1 MGIDIEE
8 VTEFLGQVP
17 LLQRL
22 PGSSLRKIAEVVKLK
37 HYNPNEYVVRDG
49 EIGEGVYFVW
59 DGEAAVNGA
68 HNAEENRSKQI
79 RLKRYDYFGYCTAA
93 YTHQADVV
101 ASSKLTCL
109 VLPRGH
115 STLLQP
121 KSIWRS
127 DDTPETCSVLER
139 VLQLD
144 PIEVNL
150 FRGFTLPDAPKFAQ
164 ALAAASKTVD
174 HLKLVHGLHS
184 YFLFPGTLAVHRL
197 RDGNSFA
204 TRRVDAL
211 QKGNVIFTLLASFQK
226 EEKGF
231 EHQEVTMPSVPSP
244 DSLLSMEELRE
255 KRTTDPLLPSEYRN
269 KVATKNFTPWPVDIR
284 FCDPSNGT
292 NQTKS
297 PPSTKF
303 WFKARGKLSDDQAL
317 HRPFRADEW
326 LLYVID
332 SPSASNARGFCSAR
346 MFNQR
351 GEKSL
356 FERGIMTSKSDK
368 SRHENG
374 GLFSSN
380 GASSVGIDET
390 QQADLVAWLNDVV
403 PNLGL
408 PVEASD
414 EQLRVCLT
422 DGTVFRALL
431 SKLSAELVEEVDI
444 SGLSYEP
451 PLGIVKRFLAVIS
464 EMGLPKFEL
473 SDLEQGSMKKVL
485 VSLWAFHSQFLN
497 HHGDDGNSPS
507 SLVKSGNQPRKRW
520 KLTKMEAMEGI
531 DSCGDQS
538 PDGQNNLVLKEDKRK
553 NFTESKSLRVLRN
566 PMISEPSSALLHHV
580 GHKFHE
586 VFQLKQGGYADLP
599 AAKISEMMKS
609 NSLDNAPTQSLLSVV
624 NGILDESIER
634 KNAEIPHRVGCLLR
648 KVVQEIERRLSTQ
661 SEHIRTQNNL
671 YKAREEKYQ
680 SRIRALEAI
689 VAGAGEETQI
699 AMSRLQLVKDLKKN
713 QETEKTKMEQ
723 KKELEEQDKVRL
735 MKEKDHSDLEISM
748 LKQQLDG
755 TKRTYEQQQLHLET
769 KARNAQEELE
779 KKLKELECLLSDSRK
794 KEKELEAFSVSK
806 AQIWNRKKVSY
817 LNSIDSQFQ
826 ALQGLRAA
834 SMSIKHEVIKT
845 QRSYSEE
852 FNRLGL
858 KLKDLAEAAE
868 NYHAV
873 LEENRRLYNE
883 VQDLKG
889 NIRVYCRIR
898 PFLPG
903 QSKKHSTIEYI
914 GDNGELVVAN
924 PSKQGKENHRLF
936 KFNKVFGPAA
946 TQEEDQ
952 DLYFLSGPTSASKGD
967 WGVNYRALSDLFQI
981 SQNRRSSMSY
991 EVGVQMVEIYNE
1003 QVRDLLSSDASQK
1016 RYPFTE
1022 LVVLLIFFISQPN
1035 GLAVP
1040 DASMHPVNSTG
1051 DVLELMHT
1059 GLTNRAV
1066 GATALN
1072 ERSSRSHSVLTV
1084 HVRGADLETGA
1095 ALRGNLHLVD
1105 LAGSERVDRSEVTGD
1120 RLKEAQHINKSL
1132 SALGDVI
1139 FALAQKSPHVPY
1151 RNSKLTQV
1159 LQSSLG
1165 GQAKTLMFVQ
1175 LNPDVESFS
1184 ETVSTLKF
1192 AERVSGVEL
1201 GAARS
1206 NKEGRDVKELMEQVT
1221 SLKDT
1226 IAKKDEEIERL
1237 QLLKDPRTMSPSV
1250 NNEKRSSTS
1259 PKVGASSP
1267 RRHSLDGEFQPSR
1280 RLSSGKVSPLA
1291 DKASSDPNNSSDDKH
1306 SEAGSQLSMD
1316 AMVDTNQISPPDEE
1330 LLGFSGADSEERLS
1344 DISDG
1349 GLSVGTETDGSINGL
1364 SWQLNFLGH
1373 LKASAIDIDSPFFT
1387 EGSYKINWFE
1397 KTCLQLAVHPQRR
1410 LLQLQVDDGSDAEAA
1425 STRKA
1430 IFLS

>member
-1 MGIDIEE
+1 
-8 VTEFLGQVP
+8 
-17 LLQRL
+17 
-22 PGSSLRKIAEVVKLK
+22 
-37 HYNPNEYVVRDG
+37 
-49 EIGEGVYFVW
+49 
-59 DGEAAVNGA
+59 
-68 HNAEENRSKQI
+68 
-79 RLKRYDYFGYCTAA
+79 
-93 YTHQADVV
+93 
-101 ASSKLTCL
+101 
-109 VLPRGH
+109 
-115 STLLQP
+115 
-121 KSIWRS
+121 
-127 DDTPETCSVLER
+127 
-139 VLQLD
+139 
-144 PIEVNL
+144 
-150 FRGFTLPDAPKFAQ
+150 
-164 ALAAASKTVD
+164 
-174 HLKLVHGLHS
+174 
-184 YFLFPGTLAVHRL
+184 
-197 RDGNSFA
+197 
-204 TRRVDAL
+204 
-211 QKGNVIFTLLASFQK
+211 
-226 EEKGF
+226 
-231 EHQEVTMPSVPSP
+231 
-244 DSLLSMEELRE
+244 
-255 KRTTDPLLPSEYRN
+255 
-269 KVATKNFTPWPVDIR
+269 
-284 FCDPSNGT
+284 
-292 NQTKS
+292 
-297 PPSTKF
+297 
-303 WFKARGKLSDDQAL
+303 
-317 HRPFRADEW
+317 
-326 LLYVID
+326 
-332 SPSASNARGFCSAR
+332 
-346 MFNQR
+346 
-351 GEKSL
+351 
-356 FERGIMTSKSDK
+356 MTSKSDK

-374 GLFSSN
+374 ELSTSN
-380 GASSVGIDET
+380 GASSVGIDES
-390 QQADLVAWLNDVV
+390 QRADLVAWLNDVV

-408 PVEASD
+408 RAEASG
-414 EQLRVCLT
+414 EQLRVHLT

-444 SGLSYEP
+444 SGLSYES

-464 EMGLPKFEL
+464 EMGLPKFEV
-473 SDLEQGSMKKVL
+473 SDLEQGSMKKVI
-485 VSLWAFHSQFLN
+485 VSLWAFRSQFLN

-507 SLVKSGNQPRKRW
+507 SPVKSGNQPRKRW
-520 KLTKMEAMEGI
+520 KLTKVEPMEGI
-531 DSCGDQS
+531 DSFGGQP

-553 NFTESKSLRVLRN
+553 NFTELKSLRVLRN

-671 YKAREEKYQ
+671 YKSREEKYQ

-699 AMSRLQLVKDLKKN
+699 AMSRLQVVK
-713 QETEKTKMEQ
+713 TEKTKMEQ

-735 MKEKDHSDLEISM
+735 MKEKDHSDLAISM

-755 TKRTYEQQQLHLET
+755 TKKTYEQQQLHLET

-779 KKLKELECLLSDSRK
+779 KKLKELECLLSNSRK

-806 AQIWNRKKVSY
+806 AQIWNSKKVSY

-834 SMSIKHEVIKT
+834 SMSIKHEVVKT
-845 QRSYSEE
+845 QRSYSAE

-936 KFNKVFGPAA
+936 KFNKGAICLFLPVFL
-946 TQEEDQ
+946 D
-952 DLYFLSGPTSASKGD
+952 
-967 WGVNYRALSDLFQI
+967 
-981 SQNRRSSMSY
+981 
-991 EVGVQMVEIYNE
+991 VQM
-1003 QVRDLLSSDASQK
+1003 RS
-1016 RYPFTE
+1016 
-1022 LVVLLIFFISQPN
+1022 SQPN

-1084 HVRGADLETGA
+1084 HVRGSDLETGA

-1250 NNEKRSSTS
+1250 NNEKRSSSS

-1280 RLSSGKVSPLA
+1280 RLSSGKVSALA
-1291 DKASSDPNNSSDDKH
+1291 DKAIYYPNNNSDDKH

-1316 AMVDTNQISPPDEE
+1316 AMVDRNQISPPDDE

-1349 GLSVGTETDGSINGL
+1349 GLSMGTETDGSISGAMDSSL
-1364 SWQLNFLGH
+1364 FL
-1373 LKASAIDIDSPFFT
+1373 
-1387 EGSYKINWFE
+1387 EGSKPVESAQKSKLATKVPRPPPKLAQSTLTRPSSLKDLRKSTSMCEKIAFSRQFIRNE
-1397 KTCLQLAVHPQRR
+1397 EYYYNYR
-1410 LLQLQVDDGSDAEAA
+1410 
-1425 STRKA
+1425 
-1430 IFLS
+1430 